1 MTSDCLPKVT
11 LLLLCLPFRRSVV
24 SPNYRGASHG
34 SYLDSETVARGSR
47 TLKGLPKK
55 MQKLPPLSLSLSVE
69 QLNKKNTTGQK
80 MQMATTQNQ
89 NMSGKNEACLRRGSY
104 SDFLLSQIQFPIL
117 GIVKYISRGKSWRIK
132 WRFACMP

>member
-55 MQKLPPLSLSLSVE
+55 CKTSFSLSVE
-69 QLNKKNTTGQK
+69 QLNKKKNTTGQK
-80 MQMATTQNQ
+80 MQMATAQNQ
-89 NMSGKNEACLRRGSY
+89 NMSGKNEACLRLGSY
-104 SDFLLSQIQFPIL
+104 SDFLLSQIQFQIL
-117 GIVKYISRGKSWRIK
+117 GIVKYISRGKSWRIR